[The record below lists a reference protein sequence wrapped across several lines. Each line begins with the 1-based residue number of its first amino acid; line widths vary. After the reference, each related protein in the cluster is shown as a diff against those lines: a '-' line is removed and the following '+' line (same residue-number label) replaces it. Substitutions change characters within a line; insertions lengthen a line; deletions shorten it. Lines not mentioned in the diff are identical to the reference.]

1 MFRQK
6 LESQLIVL
14 VGILGKTS
22 VLKVTF
28 NAVVLSVV
36 PSCGEG
42 VDLALVSFQV
52 AGVLAQLEVDVL
64 AALEG
69 VDIVLPTHVI
79 ELVNLVV
86 ERGVF
91 VV

>member
-1 MFRQK
+1 MQK

-42 VDLALVSFQV
+42 VDLALVRFQV
-52 AGVLAQLEVDVL
+52 AGVLAQLEVGVL

-69 VDIVLPTHVI
+69 VDIVCPTHVI

-91 VV
+91 EV

>member
-1 MFRQK
+1 MQK

-28 NAVVLSVV
+28 NAVVLSLL
-36 PSCGEG
+36 PFCGEG
-42 VDLALVSFQV
+42 VDQALVRFLV
-52 AGVLAQLEVDVL
+52 AGVLAQLEVGVL

-91 VV
+91 EV

>member
-1 MFRQK
+1 MQK

-28 NAVVLSVV
+28 NAVVLSFL

-42 VDLALVSFQV
+42 VDHALVRFQV
-52 AGVLAQLEVDVL
+52 AGVLAQLEVGVL

-91 VV
+91 EV